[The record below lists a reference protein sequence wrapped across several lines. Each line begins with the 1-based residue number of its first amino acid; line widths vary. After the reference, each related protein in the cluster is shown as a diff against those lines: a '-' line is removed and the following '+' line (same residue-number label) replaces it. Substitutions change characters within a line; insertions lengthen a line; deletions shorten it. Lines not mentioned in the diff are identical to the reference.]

1 MRCPCIVVSLP
12 KIAVVMRYGKKICR
26 ELKTIR
32 KAIADANGIAY
43 DPKPCNHRGDCA
55 GTCPACDAEVRY
67 IERELNLRK
76 LAGKAAVVA
85 GLSLGVAS
93 MTSCHKI
100 LRPEVNGLIERPQQL
115 AGDVAIIDS
124 VECSKTDTAKIP
136 TPKKKTKKDK
146 ATLRGKY
153 LNYE

>member
-1 MRCPCIVVSLP
+1 
-12 KIAVVMRYGKKICR
+12 MRYGKKICK

-43 DPKPCNHRGDCA
+43 DPKPCNHRGDCD

-67 IERELNLRK
+67 IERELTLRK

-100 LRPEVNGLIERPQQL
+100 LRPDVRGLSERPHQL
-115 AGDVAIIDS
+115 AGDVAAIDS
-124 VECSKTDTAKIP
+124 VDCSKVDTAKIP
-136 TPKKKTKKDK
+136 TPQKKSKKEQ
-146 ATLRGKY
+146 ATMRGKY
-153 LNYE
+153 LIYEE